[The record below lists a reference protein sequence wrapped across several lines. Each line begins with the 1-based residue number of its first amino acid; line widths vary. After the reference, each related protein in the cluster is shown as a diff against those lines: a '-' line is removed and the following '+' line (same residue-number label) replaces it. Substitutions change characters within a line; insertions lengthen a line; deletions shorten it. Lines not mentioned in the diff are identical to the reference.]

1 MSMTMDDSIKR
12 WTAKRKTALVIEI
25 IQGKTTVA
33 EASRSFDLSRSEIEG
48 WIEDAKRGME
58 NSLRANPLA
67 IREQCERGRSRRL
80 DSYCMSGTQTAAHR
94 FFKCWNGRSLG
105 QIVGS

>member
-33 EASRSFDLSRSEIEG
+33 EASRSFDLSPSEIEG
-48 WIEDAKRGME
+48 WIEDAKRKHARNGMLSPVE
-58 NSLRANPLA
+58 FVQL
-67 IREQCERGRSRRL
+67 CEKRR
-80 DSYCMSGTQTAAHR
+80 YC
-94 FFKCWNGRSLG
+94 
-105 QIVGS
+105 V